1 MTSLTIIGRQSSTVF
16 FKALLCTAGPV
27 GTVGGIEGNVYGFNP
42 TTGIMGPICGDYWT
56 YKNVKFLLIRYFNIK
71 YLVTRDRKL
80 YRLA

>member
-1 MTSLTIIGRQSSTVF
+1 MVDNCLTSLTIIEKQSTVL

-56 YKNVKFLLIRYFNIK
+56 YKNVPIFTHTSISNI
-71 YLVTRDRKL
+71 
-80 YRLA
+80 